1 MQTYADLVE
10 LAKTCSQQ
18 ARFTR
23 DREVARELWRMAL
36 EYRYKAGALDS
47 GKAAGYSPVAISV
60 GTRAIDAILSL
71 RSSRPLN

>member
-1 MQTYADLVE
+1 MVSHRRCSMQTYADLVE

-23 DREVARELWRMAL
+23 DREVARALWRMAL

-47 GKAAGYSPVAISV
+47 GKLPDIGPSP
-60 GTRAIDAILSL
+60 
-71 RSSRPLN
+71 SRLEQER